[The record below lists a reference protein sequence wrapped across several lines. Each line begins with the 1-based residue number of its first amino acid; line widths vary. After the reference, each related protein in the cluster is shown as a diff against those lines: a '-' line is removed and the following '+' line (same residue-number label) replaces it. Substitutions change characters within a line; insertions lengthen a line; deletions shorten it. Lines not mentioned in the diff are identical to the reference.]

1 MIQYS
6 ILQVYTPEEEVV
18 YEQIEYNGYN
28 VLACKTPEG
37 YVLER
42 IYSTNPSDFLDSHM
56 QPGAILENRLINR
69 IIQ

>member
-6 ILQVYTPEEEVV
+6 ILPVYTPEEEVA
-18 YEQIEYNGYN
+18 YNQIEYNGYN
-28 VLACKTPEG
+28 VLACKTEQG

-42 IYSTNPSDFLDSHM
+42 IYSTNPSDFLKSDM

>member
-6 ILQVYTPEEEVV
+6 IMPVYTPEEELV

-28 VLACKTPEG
+28 VLACKTAQG

-42 IYSTNPSDFLDSHM
+42 IYSTNPIDFLDSTL
-56 QPGAILENRLINR
+56 QPGTLLENRLINR

>member
-6 ILQVYTPEEEVV
+6 ILPIYIPEEELA

-28 VLACKTPEG
+28 VLACKTAQG
-37 YVLER
+37 YILER
-42 IYSTNPSDFLDSHM
+42 IYSTNPSDFLNSTM
-56 QPGAILENRLINR
+56 QPGTLLENRLINR